1 MSSRLVHQV
10 SSNSLS
16 ICLLQI
22 YPWLFII
29 SSSSNALHVLVIP
42 GLFSINLSPFPSFF
56 SSVATN
62 YSPSRFWNLI
72 FSDEG
77 LWDTFVKHLPPGS
90 FSYTISLDRLRSG
103 VAYEFRVIAVNR
115 FGYGDPSPPST
126 AMSGNLPHFITPLR
140 YTEQLLQMTSHWT
153 DCTSVPQLCFCLHQ
167 IRYGIYPNIHC
178 ILYWIVYQFIFSVER
193 ISMDISTPFQ
203 CEASKR
209 SIILVMMFEL

>member
-1 MSSRLVHQV
+1 MSLRLVHQV

-16 ICLLQI
+16 ICILQI

-29 SSSSNALHVLVIP
+29 SSSSHPLHVLVIP
-42 GLFSINLSPFPSFF
+42 GLFSFNLPPLPYFF

-62 YSPSRFWNLI
+62 YSPSLFWNLI

-140 YTEQLLQMTSHWT
+140 YTEQMLQMTTHWT
-153 DCTSVPQLCFCLHQ
+153 DCTSVPRPCFCLH
-167 IRYGIYPNIHC
+167 RYGIYPNIHC
-178 ILYWIVYQFIFSVER
+178 ILYWIVYQFIFSVES
-193 ISMDISTPFQ
+193 ISMDISKPFQ
-203 CEASKR
+203 CEVSER
-209 SIILVMMFEL
+209 SIILVRMFEL